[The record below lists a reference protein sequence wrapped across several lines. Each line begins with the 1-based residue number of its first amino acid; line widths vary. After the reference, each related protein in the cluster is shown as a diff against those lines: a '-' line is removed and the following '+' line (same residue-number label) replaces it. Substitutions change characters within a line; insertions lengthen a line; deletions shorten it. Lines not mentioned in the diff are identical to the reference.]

1 MTNGNEI
8 METTSENTSSS
19 SSSSTSSS
27 ASSYGGDERTKQYAK
42 YPKSLQKDLKRRHR
56 LECVHFAQQGA
67 TSTSALFALFVGL
80 FSFSFLAF
88 SSTYNF
94 TSLFIV
100 FASICFNLFLHL
112 YVFYPVL
119 LAFIGATWL

>member
-27 ASSYGGDERTKQYAK
+27 ASSYGDERTKQYAK